1 MKRLPG
7 IMRTEDFPLR
17 LHTAHGTS
25 LSCKLSSP
33 DGLLDPATSYS
44 APYNTSLANE
54 YGLSLSGSFGIYLIY
69 LNEMTSTWYHENRR
83 PSSTPT
89 YSTRDIL

>member
-25 LSCKLSSP
+25 LSCKLSNP
-33 DGLLDPATSYS
+33 DGLLDPETSYS
-44 APYNTSLANE
+44 APYNTSLAYE
-54 YGLSLSGSFGIYLIY
+54 YGLPLSGSFGKQ
-69 LNEMTSTWYHENRR
+69 R
-83 PSSTPT
+83 
-89 YSTRDIL
+89 